1 LADAA
6 CYLTQFLFRF
16 FIVTIIANAGA
27 STNQRK
33 INFKNMI
40 DSIEITHVGS
50 TNLFKND
57 GKFIYEYNGNSKIG
71 EPVGE
76 LVSNEGVVV
85 IYQNK
90 LPNAITISAIPTNDI
105 FYSKDEIVCRVVS
118 VSDVT
123 VTVT

>member
-1 LADAA
+1 M
-6 CYLTQFLFRF
+6 YY
-16 FIVTIIANAGA
+16 
-27 STNQRK
+27 
-33 INFKNMI
+33 
-40 DSIEITHVGS
+40 
-50 TNLFKND
+50 
-57 GKFIYEYNGNSKIG
+57 KFIYEYNGNSKIG